1 MLVAQPGSSCGDL
14 RGSTRSTYICA
25 SWMILIQAFHRSP
38 TRNGEARA
46 RCRPL
51 GFPPTR
57 VMSAGA
63 RNDFIRHPDG
73 HISLCDPG
81 TSRGRIRSR
90 HFNSRHPR
98 APSHAADAAAPRPKE
113 KRRLESST
121 HHPGGLPCRLV
132 RGQRGVGATS
142 HLKAVGGR
150 RSAGREVPPGPPGGE
165 FEPPRVGPRL
175 DLAAKIGLIRIRH
188 IMEHFSAAFG
198 TIGTGEAPIC
208 ARRFAVG
215 PARARCGLCAGA
227 LQAIR
232 DHTSV
237 RMVIPS

>member
-1 MLVAQPGSSCGDL
+1 MAQKCSGSPPSIKEHPKGEAGVGMGMLVAQPGRSCGDL

-81 TSRGRIRSR
+81 TSRGRISSR

-98 APSHAADAAAPRPKE
+98 APGHAADAAAPRPKE

-121 HHPGGLPCRLV
+121 HHPGRLPCRLV

-142 HLKAVGGR
+142 HLKAVR
-150 RSAGREVPPGPPGGE
+150 AEVC
-165 FEPPRVGPRL
+165 GPRGP
-175 DLAAKIGLIRIRH
+175 AGSSRRRIR
-188 IMEHFSAAFG
+188 AASGGAEARFG
-198 TIGTGEAPIC
+198 GQNSVDSHKAYYGT
-208 ARRFAVG
+208 F
-215 PARARCGLCAGA
+215 
-227 LQAIR
+227 
-232 DHTSV
+232 
-237 RMVIPS
+237 